1 MRLRSSKPAATT
13 YQLLKY
19 WKGMLGLDQYA
30 ICTERLSLFQVCD
43 GYCRLGNSM
52 VGVATDRVTKVA
64 RIYHTRQ
71 LKEDDIVHELLH
83 VRHPSWSE
91 EQVNRATKTLLAKK
105 KGPFRSNNNLYDT
118 SIDII
123 NKSIYD

>member
-1 MRLRSSKPAATT
+1 MQLGSSKSVATT
-13 YQLLKY
+13 HQLLLRY
-19 WKGMLGLDQYA
+19 WKGMLGLDQYM
-30 ICTERLSLFQVCD
+30 IYTERLSLFQVCD

-52 VGVATDRVTKVA
+52 VGVAADHDAKVA

-105 KGPFRSNNNLYDT
+105 KRSFRINNNLYDI

-123 NKSIYD
+123 NKSI